1 MQRSALKNSIFP
13 RNLPISI
20 INGIKYILL
29 VFLMY
34 IFNLEKGVMISIL
47 TFNLLFYFSIN
58 VSYKYFFIILS

>member
-1 MQRSALKNSIFP
+1 MQRSTLKNSIFP